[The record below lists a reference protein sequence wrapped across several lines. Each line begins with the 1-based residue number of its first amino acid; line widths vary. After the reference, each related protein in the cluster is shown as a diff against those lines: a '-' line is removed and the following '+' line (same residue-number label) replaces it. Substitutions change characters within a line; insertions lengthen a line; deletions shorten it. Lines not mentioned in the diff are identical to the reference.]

1 MTDSTLQNHG
11 RKPQSNYDLKPDM
24 RIFYERM
31 RTSHMSNGSRNV
43 RMRWRPYF
51 RITCDRHANVLD
63 HFFLGRNVTHKLLY
77 QHRCFIILL
86 DDGVTD
92 RSCHS
97 L

>member
-1 MTDSTLQNHG
+1 M
-11 RKPQSNYDLKPDM
+11 KF
-24 RIFYERM
+24 FYERM
-31 RTSHMSNGSRNV
+31 RTSRMSNGSRDV
-43 RMRWRPYF
+43 RMRGGHIPGY
-51 RITCDRHANVLD
+51 TCERHANVLD